1 MVDAFECT
9 DGKPW
14 GESPLT
20 VRPDES
26 ILYGNDDALKK
37 AERAKMFMNRDRRLY
52 ESVNHSMMANFVDDG
67 FKDEE
72 VQVNE
77 SNNKGPTGFSA
88 LKYVQ
93 PCLLYTSLLP
103 VCVSLQYMVLGGVRI
118 WLLVCL

>member
-1 MVDAFECT
+1 
-9 DGKPW
+9 
-14 GESPLT
+14 
-20 VRPDES
+20 
-26 ILYGNDDALKK
+26 
-37 AERAKMFMNRDRRLY
+37 MNRDRRLY

-93 PCLLYTSLLP
+93 PTDVTPGYSTVSDADIVVLRYASCIVDDSRSRKRSTRSYHNSLE
-103 VCVSLQYMVLGGVRI
+103 CY
-118 WLLVCL
+118 